1 MINILNK
8 IARHKLLELGEAKRK
23 VPLEKLQQLKFYKR
37 TCLSAKQSIAQSHN
51 GIIAEFKRKSPSQP
65 NINLGAKVEQVIKD
79 YSDNAA
85 AAISILTDQK
95 YFGGSFNFLEQA
107 RNNDTPLLC
116 KEFIIDSYQIHQ
128 AKAHGADFI
137 LLIAALLSKAQIREF
152 TKIAKDLGLE
162 VLLEFH
168 AGEEFEKLIDDV
180 DLVGINNRD
189 LKTFEVN
196 LQHSITMRNRL
207 PEERLVIAES
217 GIHSVEDYKL
227 LKQNGFDGFLI
238 GEYFMKQENPGQAL
252 KHFIQ
257 SINEN

>member
-1 MINILNK
+1 MINILNE
-8 IARHKLLELGEAKRK
+8 IAQHKLGEVSEAKSK
-23 VPLEKLQQLKFYKR
+23 MPLEKLQQLPFYNR
-37 TCLSAKQSIAQSHN
+37 RCLSAKQSIAQSQN

-65 NINLGAKVEQVIKD
+65 NINLDAKVEQVAKD
-79 YSDNAA
+79 YSDNGA

-95 YFGGSFNFLEQA
+95 YFGGNFNFLEQA
-107 RNNDTPLLC
+107 RGNETPLLC

-137 LLIAALLSKAQIREF
+137 LLITALLSKAQIREF

-168 AGEEFEKLIDDV
+168 AGEEFEKLIYEV
-180 DLVGINNRD
+180 DLVGINNRN

-207 PEERLVIAES
+207 PKDRIVIAES

-227 LKQNGFDGFLI
+227 LKQNGFEGFLI
-238 GEYFMKQENPGQAL
+238 GEYFMKHEKPGQAL
-252 KHFIQ
+252 KQFIQ

>member
-1 MINILNK
+1 MINILNE
-8 IARHKLLELGEAKRK
+8 IAQHKLREVSEVKSK
-23 VPLEKLQQLKFYKR
+23 VPLGKLQQLPFYNR
-37 TCLSAKQSIAQSHN
+37 TCLSAKQSMAQSQN

-65 NINLGAKVEQVIKD
+65 NINLDAKVEQVAID
-79 YSDNAA
+79 YSDNGA

-107 RNNDTPLLC
+107 RENDTPLLC

-137 LLIAALLSKAQIREF
+137 LLIAALLSKAQILEF

-168 AGEEFEKLIDDV
+168 AGEEFEKLINEV

-189 LKTFEVN
+189 LKTFEVD
-196 LQHSITMRNRL
+196 LQHSIAMRNRL
-207 PEERLVIAES
+207 PEDRIVIAES

-238 GEYFMKQENPGQAL
+238 GEYFMKQEKPGQAL
-252 KHFIQ
+252 KQFIQ

>member
-1 MINILNK
+1 MINILNE
-8 IARHKLLELGEAKRK
+8 IAQHKLREVSEAKSK
-23 VPLEKLQQLKFYKR
+23 VPLEKLQQLPFYNR
-37 TCLSAKQSIAQSHN
+37 TCLSAKQSIAQSQN

-65 NINLGAKVEQVIKD
+65 NINLDAKVEQVAKD
-79 YSDNAA
+79 YSGNGA

-95 YFGGSFNFLEQA
+95 YFGGNFNFLEQA
-107 RNNDTPLLC
+107 RENDTPLLC

-137 LLIAALLSKAQIREF
+137 LLIAALLSKSQICEF
-152 TKIAKDLGLE
+152 TKTAKNLGLE

-168 AGEEFEKLIDDV
+168 AGEEFEKLIDEV

-189 LKTFEVN
+189 LKTFDVN
-196 LQHSITMRNRL
+196 LQHSIAMRNRL
-207 PEERLVIAES
+207 PKDRIVIAES

-238 GEYFMKQENPGQAL
+238 GEYFMKQEAPGQAL
-252 KHFIQ
+252 KQFIL
-257 SINEN
+257 SIHEN